1 MTTGIPIA
9 KKIIIV
15 LIGTRTTK
23 REMAKHTVPIPR
35 INNQRVM
42 MSMSRDSTQ
51 YIVSM
56 TIFNNHITNKSCDI
70 AWGQWF

>member
-56 TIFNNHITNKSCDI
+56 TIFNNHITTKSCDI
-70 AWGQWF
+70 AW